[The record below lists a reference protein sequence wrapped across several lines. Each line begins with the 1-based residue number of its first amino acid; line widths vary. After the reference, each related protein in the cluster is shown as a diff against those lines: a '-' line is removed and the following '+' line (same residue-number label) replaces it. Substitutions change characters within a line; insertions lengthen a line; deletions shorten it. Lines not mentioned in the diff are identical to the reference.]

1 MSCRRVLKS
10 IQALAAHSLL
20 FCFTLLLVLK
30 LDHTVSCSW
39 WLVSFFLL
47 SILSLSQSSEF
58 GCMTQLFFW
67 LWLVQFRFS
76 FLGLEN
82 HYLIWSFGD
91 LRIGD
96 PWPRWI
102 SKLKIVSFVIEMTV
116 FVYAKYQFLFG
127 SENWKNSSFN
137 DLWFLVSICR

>member
-39 WLVSFFLL
+39 WLVFFFSLYLISF
-47 SILSLSQSSEF
+47 SILWIWVHGSII
-58 GCMTQLFFW
+58 FW

-127 SENWKNSSFN
+127 SKNWKNSSFN